1 MARPICAGFF
11 DFPVGPFIC
20 GAHERADPS
29 WKCWGTSSERARWC
43 GDVEDDMKLFRN
55 VMLPLV
61 LCAAVTPAYA
71 GNTSS
76 NSSSNTSSNSSAHG
90 SSYVHTHQ
98 WSVDSDSGPRR
109 NIVRGSTR
117 IERYVPNRQRY
128 RVHRWDD

>member
-1 MARPICAGFF
+1 MG
-11 DFPVGPFIC
+11 
-20 GAHERADPS
+20 
-29 WKCWGTSSERARWC
+29 
-43 GDVEDDMKLFRN
+43 GDDEEDDDMKLFQSLL
-55 VMLPLV
+55 LPLV
-61 LCAAVTPAYA
+61 LCAAVTQAHA

-98 WSVDSDSGPRR
+98 WSVDSDNGRGR

-128 RVHRWDD
+128 RVYRWDD